1 MIQTGNHIMNST
13 TRILAVVFAIAVST
27 TVFAQTRM
35 PERFSGLSDASAV
48 EDLDGGYLAVAG
60 DEDNVI
66 HVYRHGLGSAPV
78 FKLNLADFLRVSRKV
93 KEADL
98 EGAARIG
105 SRIYWI
111 TSHGRDSK
119 GKLSPSRHRFFA
131 TTATVSNRF
140 AAFQPVGRPYCDLV
154 SDLIRDPRLRAFDLA
169 SAATLAPKQAGGL
182 NIEGL
187 AATPEGHLLIGFRNP
202 IPGGKALIVPLLN
215 PAEVVE
221 GVRARFGDPIL
232 LEMGW
237 LGIRSITS
245 KDGKYWIIAGSHAQ
259 SGISRLYV
267 WDGSSSRPEL
277 VLNTQLTGLNPE
289 AITWH
294 DLAGEEHLFVAS
306 DDGSVKLG
314 NTPLKKIKEP
324 SLRHFRAVWLQP

>member
-1 MIQTGNHIMNST
+1 MIRTTIQTMNAITSM
-13 TRILAVVFAIAVST
+13 LAMSLAIAGSAT
-27 TVFAQTRM
+27 GFAQAPM

-48 EDLDGGYLAVAG
+48 EDLDGGFLAVAG

-78 FKLNLADFLRVSRKV
+78 FKLDLADFLRVNRKV
-93 KEADL
+93 KETDL

-119 GKLSPSRHRFFA
+119 GKPSPSRHRFFA
-131 TTATVSNRF
+131 TTATASNRF
-140 AAFQPVGRPYCDLV
+140 TAFQPVGRPYSDLV
-154 SDLIRDPRLRAFDLA
+154 SDLIRDPRLRPFNLA
-169 SAATLAPKQAGGL
+169 SAAALAPKQAGGL

-187 AATPEGHLLIGFRNP
+187 ASTPEGHLLIGFRNP

-215 PAEVVE
+215 PAEVIE

-232 LEMGW
+232 LELGW

-245 KDGKYWIIAGSHAQ
+245 KDGKYWIIAGSHAE

-277 VLNTQLTGLNPE
+277 LVNTHLTGLNPE

-294 DLAGEEHLFVAS
+294 DLAGQEHLFVAS